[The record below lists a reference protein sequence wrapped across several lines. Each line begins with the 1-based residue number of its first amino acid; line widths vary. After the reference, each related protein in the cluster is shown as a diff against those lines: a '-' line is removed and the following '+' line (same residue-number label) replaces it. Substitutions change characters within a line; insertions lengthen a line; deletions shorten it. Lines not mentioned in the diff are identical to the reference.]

1 MIALLRMTAGLTHWA
16 AAFCVLYA
24 LHGLGCAG
32 GAAAVAVG
40 PTSLHHLLLTVAWL
54 GGVVAGVVLTLWL
67 RRTQRSTLPDRV
79 GVAMGW
85 VGAAAIVITGLPIIT
100 IPACL

>member
-32 GAAAVAVG
+32 GWTSVTVG
-40 PTSLHHLLLTVAWL
+40 PVSLHHLILTVAWI
-54 GGVVAGVVLTLWL
+54 GGIVAGGLLTWWLYRTRSDEWTDQVGVVL
-67 RRTQRSTLPDRV
+67 
-79 GVAMGW
+79 GW
-85 VGAAAIVITGLPIIT
+85 IGTAAIVVGGLPIVT

>member
-32 GAAAVAVG
+32 GWASVAVG
-40 PTSLHHLLLTVAWL
+40 PVSLHRLILTVAWI
-54 GGVVAGVVLTLWL
+54 GGIVGGGVLTLWL
-67 RRTQRSTLPDRV
+67 YRTRSAEWTDQV
-79 GVAMGW
+79 GVVLGW
-85 VGAAAIVITGLPIIT
+85 IGMAAILVGGLPIVT